1 MRFVGIF
8 RTLSIRP
15 RPIDLTIPRS
25 EKAILILQPPPGSD
39 VICMSPAAGHVK
51 AVRNL

>member
-1 MRFVGIF
+1 
-8 RTLSIRP
+8 
-15 RPIDLTIPRS
+15 
-25 EKAILILQPPPGSD
+25 LILQPPPGSD